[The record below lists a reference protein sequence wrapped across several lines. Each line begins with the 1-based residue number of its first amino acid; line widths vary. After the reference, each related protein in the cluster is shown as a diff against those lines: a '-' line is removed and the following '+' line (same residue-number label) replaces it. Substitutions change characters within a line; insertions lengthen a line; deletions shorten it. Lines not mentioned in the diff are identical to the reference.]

1 MRIKRFAVSG
11 FKNFTQ
17 EVVLDDL
24 GEICVIH
31 GENNVGKSNLLEA
44 MHLLLSTCFIR
55 FENLFGFKMEH
66 FRFPITFEMT
76 PQDITGNMKKS
87 LPIFSLESKNV
98 PICLSTIL
106 EIESELFLN
115 DASIKQ
121 IFHSNSEFIIPDF
134 LEIKIDF
141 QVNQQDSD
149 FGQKKYIFAM
159 RELVFSDVC
168 FSSQQEFTDDEENI
182 FSIILRKIHNIL
194 ITHIV
199 ERHWKGVSQF
209 SEGIFIIIGT
219 DRRIAFREVEN
230 EQERCIVPQF
240 LKSQLYDLRNSSLES
255 DDYKKWRLFTQVMKN
270 FKNLFGEGEFATTYN
285 RVSGLVD
292 LVFETKDTRTSIDSF
307 GSGIQQV
314 IALIARLLVSN
325 ATFVAIEE
333 PELNLRY
340 TLQLRLYEV
349 FKEIVADPAGP
360 SQIFL
365 TSHSP
370 AFEHGEHFYHMH
382 TSEHGVI
389 VEKRPISQARI
400 ATGMNCDDSLTGK
413 SAPYSYVTSEG
424 LVRLPEHLLNDLNI
438 PHGGGIF
445 ILKRKDN
452 EHVELLTDEQYF
464 NLFEST
470 DEKASEHE

>member
-17 EVVLDDL
+17 EVVLDDM
-24 GEICVIH
+24 GDICVIH

-44 MHLLLSTCFIR
+44 MLLLFSTCFVN
-55 FENLFGFKMEH
+55 FKNHFGPKMQY

-76 PQDITGNMKKS
+76 PQDITGNLKKS
-87 LPIFSLESKNV
+87 LPIFNLESKNV
-98 PICLSTIL
+98 PIYLSTIL
-106 EIESELFLN
+106 EIESELFLD

-121 IFHSNSEFIIPDF
+121 MFHSNSEFIIPDLF
-134 LEIKIDF
+134 EIKIDF
-141 QVNQQDSD
+141 QINQQDSD
-149 FGQKKYIFAM
+149 FGQKKYIFLM
-159 RELVFSDVC
+159 RELIFSDVR
-168 FSSQQEFTDDEENI
+168 FSSQQKLTDDEENT
-182 FSIILRKIHNIL
+182 FSVILRKIHNIL

-209 SEGIFIIIGT
+209 YGGIFIIIGT

-230 EQERCIVPQF
+230 EQERCIIPQF
-240 LKSQLYDLRNSSLES
+240 LKSQLYDLRNSSEP
-255 DDYKKWRLFTQVMKN
+255 DDYKRWQLFARVMKN
-270 FKNLFGEGEFATTYN
+270 FSNIFRKGEFITTYD
-285 RVSGLVD
+285 RTSGLVD
-292 LVFETKDTRTSIDSF
+292 LVFETEDIRISVDSF

-314 IALIARLLVSN
+314 VALIARLLVSN

-340 TLQLRLYEV
+340 TLQQRLYEV

-370 AFEHGEHFYHMH
+370 AFEHGEHFYHMRA
-382 TSEHGVI
+382 TEHGVI

-400 ATGMNCDDSLTGK
+400 ATGMNCDDSLAGK

-424 LVRLPEHLLNDLNI
+424 LVRLPEHVLQDLAI
-438 PHGGGIF
+438 PHGGGVYF
-445 ILKRKDN
+445 LKRKDT

-464 NLFEST
+464 DLFESA
-470 DEKASEHE
+470 DEETSEHE